1 MYVNSL
7 GNLLEV
13 LKIFMQN
20 LRDCSLVIV
29 PLHAFDAKT
38 LEYRSIF
45 CYCRRINGNSLKV

>member
-20 LRDCSLVIV
+20 LRDFSLVIV

-38 LEYRSIF
+38 FRVSINF
-45 CYCRRINGNSLKV
+45 LLLPSN